1 MQSISSSINRSSR
14 LALFFKKAAFKNCA
28 KFTGNYCTGTFF
40 NKDTLTG
47 QSDSFCKMLLF
58 WKSTT
63 LRSFFVSLQSKT
75 NFSKMYECFFICLIV
90 RHRRKT
96 WNFKSKKFLKNKF
109 FIKHRQL
116 LSVLCFS
123 EIFCQKPVLIG
134 KQLCWS
140 SFFTKVTG
148 SAPVTF
154 LKSDSRTSAF
164 LWFL

>member
-1 MQSISSSINRSSR
+1 M
-14 LALFFKKAAFKNCA
+14 
-28 KFTGNYCTGTFF
+28 
-40 NKDTLTG
+40 
-47 QSDSFCKMLLF
+47 
-58 WKSTT
+58 
-63 LRSFFVSLQSKT
+63 SLQPKT
-75 NFSKMYECFFICLIV
+75 NFSKMCECFFICLIE

-109 FIKHRQL
+109 FIKYRQL
-116 LSVLCFS
+116 LSLLCFS

-140 SFFTKVTG
+140 FFFTKITG

-164 LWFL
+164 SDFYKIFIKDFWMATSDFLQNCSSWNSLSIPGIPGVYLEISQTSLKERFACFWTKHHKREN